1 MTKDKPLA
9 LSNGEKPVVMDNQED
24 AIMNGVVHNDE
35 YEYVDHEQYDLDHAE
50 HEDNQEWEMNEYEQE
65 NEYYL

>member
-35 YEYVDHEQYDLDHAE
+35 YEYDLDHAE
-50 HEDNQEWEMNEYEQE
+50 HEDNQE
-65 NEYYL
+65 